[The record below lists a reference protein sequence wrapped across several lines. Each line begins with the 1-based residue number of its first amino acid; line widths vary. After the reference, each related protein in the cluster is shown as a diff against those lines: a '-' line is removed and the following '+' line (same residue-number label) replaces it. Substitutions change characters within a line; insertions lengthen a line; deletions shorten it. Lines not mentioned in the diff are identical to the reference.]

1 MEYEVRPCL
10 HTTSMSPVLYR
21 SKMGSMVM
29 FMHNIKNIQDAAN
42 KIGDIDGKCKQGLR
56 LNVIIQNLYGMHGLV
71 YIIVEQQPSKNIF
84 DLAPF
89 E

>member
-56 LNVIIQNLYGMHGLV
+56 LNVIIHNLYGMHGFSLHYSGAATIKEHFQSCSV
-71 YIIVEQQPSKNIF
+71 
-84 DLAPF
+84 
-89 E
+89 

>member
-1 MEYEVRPCL
+1 
-10 HTTSMSPVLYR
+10 
-21 SKMGSMVM
+21 M

-42 KIGDIDGKCKQGLR
+42 KIVDIDGKCKQGLR

-84 DLAPF
+84 DL
-89 E
+89 